1 MRRVLACAVVDER
14 SKRQTIVDGTD
25 LYLNFIKYRMYA
37 LLPMKKIF
45 MIALYR
51 ETQLPKRRST
61 YRVQN
66 TVR

>member
-1 MRRVLACAVVDER
+1 MRRVSACVDDDELLAR
-14 SKRQTIVDGTD
+14 SIAETGSY
-25 LYLNFIKYRMYA
+25 LYLNFIRYRMYA

-61 YRVQN
+61 YRVQK